1 MGPLTVEASAA
12 ISAFVQR
19 LAIKAEGQEPV
30 DEETLALRLLA
41 AEHASPDFD
50 ISAIRSSNPSING
63 PVTASAGGD
72 DMFAQLSALMMSDTK
87 SPAEQ
92 AEAGNAPKPAPIII
106 LPGYDINDADSNY
119 ARLMDA
125 NSMIQLYANLL
136 EVQQKPGGFNFS
148 TEAADAF
155 NFQAKAAF
163 DAMSGP
169 MAGFFNF
176 SAGSTQSFSNQVNRD
191 QIHDFFIDS
200 LFGDFGF
207 AKDTKDKLDGQLK
220 TFVTGLSKI
229 VPGKQANIAFSHRL
243 SLVPKINVAGDD
255 DNPTW
260 VSQPIIFLLRMSFDA
275 NTFYKSIN
283 KKSGVDQL
291 NFTFSLTV
299 SKFSLNVRK
308 FEQNRDKFDKIF
320 QLVTNNNLKAY
331 GELLNKQLKTNE
343 ANPGN

>member
-1 MGPLTVEASAA
+1 METLTVEASAA
-12 ISAFVQR
+12 ISAFVQK
-19 LAIKAEGQEPV
+19 LAIKAEGREPV

-50 ISAIRSSNPSING
+50 LSTIHSSTQSRNG
-63 PVTASAGGD
+63 PVTASADGD
-72 DMFAQLSALMMSDTK
+72 DKFAKLAALMMSDTK

-92 AEAGNAPKPAPIII
+92 AAAGNAPKPAPIII
-106 LPGYDINDADSNY
+106 LPGYDTKDVQSNY
-119 ARLMDA
+119 DRLMDA
-125 NSMIQLYANLL
+125 NSMIQLYTNLL
-136 EVQQKPGGFNFS
+136 AVQQKPGGFNFN

-155 NFQAKAAF
+155 NFQAKTAF

-176 SAGSTQSFSNQVNRD
+176 SAGSTQSFSSQVNRD

-200 LFGDFGF
+200 LFGNFGF
-207 AKDTKDKLDGQLK
+207 DKVTRDQLDGQLK
-220 TFVTGLSKI
+220 IFVTSLSKI
-229 VPGKQANIAFSHRL
+229 VPGNQAKIAFSHRL
-243 SLVPKINVAGDD
+243 GMVPKINVTGDD
-255 DNPTW
+255 ENPTW
-260 VSQPIIFLLRMSFDA
+260 VCQPVIFLLRMSFDA
-275 NTFYKSIN
+275 NTFYKSID

-320 QLVTNNNLKAY
+320 QLVTSSNLKTY
-331 GELLNKQLKTNE
+331 GELLNKKLKTNE
-343 ANPGN
+343 ANPGK